1 MRKPHISIAWLI
13 WDQQESTWILLE
25 EPSFHLCQKEVQ
37 RRMTSALL
45 GAVFSNACA
54 CGRLHRWPSKL
65 FFSLGIAYRAALC
78 MGRGCIEV
86 SPRRGGSQL
95 LDFGRPQELAHDPIP
110 LKLGQIRLNHPLSN
124 VGDGSRRVPN
134 AEAGEAVGSKSAFF
148 VIKGGPLN
156 SSNSRATQ
164 ARCKLKSKSR
174 TSQSGETC
182 A

>member
-13 WDQQESTWILLE
+13 WGQQESTWILLE

-78 MGRGCIEV
+78 MGQGCIEV
-86 SPRRGGSQL
+86 SPRRGGSEL

-134 AEAGEAVGSKSAFF
+134 AEAGANLPSLLYKADPSS
-148 VIKGGPLN
+148 